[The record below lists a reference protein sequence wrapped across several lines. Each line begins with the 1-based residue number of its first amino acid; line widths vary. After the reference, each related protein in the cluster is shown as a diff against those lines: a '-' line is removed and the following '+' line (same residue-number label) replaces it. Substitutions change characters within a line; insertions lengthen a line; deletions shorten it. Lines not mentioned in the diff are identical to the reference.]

1 MPLYNIKALY
11 EYEGE
16 IEADTEEE
24 AEKIFLDYLNMY
36 YIGTYSYEC
45 EEIEDYDSE
54 DWVS

>member
-24 AEKIFLDYLNMY
+24 AEKIFLDDLNMY
-36 YIGTYSYEC
+36 YMGTYSYEC

-54 DWVS
+54 D

>member
-54 DWVS
+54 D